1 MLRNIARKTKIPLQ
15 TLNSIIAS
23 AREEGTGIGIEIGA
37 TIIPIANIQLSFQ
50 TRVSVEEVRGR
61 LCRGVV
67 LVGEILGCGKAVGAV
82 AESSFVAGQVGWLVG
97 CVSFAERRRSE
108 EADKKGKERQRRTKW
123 VADRDIS

>member
-1 MLRNIARKTKIPLQ
+1 VRGTYSNRTTEVLCNLARKTKIPLQ

-23 AREEGTGIGIEIGA
+23 AREEGTGIEIVIGA
-37 TIIPIANIQLSFQ
+37 TIIPIANTQLSFQ
-50 TRVSVEEVRGR
+50 TGGKVEEVRGR
-61 LCRGVV
+61 LCRGGV

-108 EADKKGKERQRRTKW
+108 EAE
-123 VADRDIS
+123 